1 MKEDESMAPI
11 EPNLDQCFD
20 GQPVFQTPIDSSDFD
35 GLETQVPW
43 NPAPMTETTMDNTSM
58 MTMPNPPS
66 QRAFTQATAP
76 TMSGI
81 SNFDPMVTTTWPP
94 NAMSFPRRT
103 AATSGPRS
111 EGTGQAENP
120 RGQTA
125 SWNNSSKRGQQHP
138 TSDMSNTVEPI
149 QLDTRFGTLPEK
161 APSNIGDRS
170 AGARKTDENNQ
181 TTLNTGLTAAEQSQ
195 WLRDNAVVIPD
206 DDIDDEPDNRD
217 LKSREGHKDPS
228 DNGHSGASSPA
239 QTRPATKEH
248 RARNRM
254 AATKCRARA
263 KAATAELEAT
273 ERETESQHQE
283 LSAEASS
290 LHTEVLALKNELL
303 MHGNCNNQ
311 AIQQY
316 LSNAAKNIVDSGV
329 SKRPPTNLSSM

>member
-1 MKEDESMAPI
+1 MAPI
-11 EPNLDQCFD
+11 DPNLDQHFD
-20 GQPVFQTPIDSSDFD
+20 GQPVIQTPIDSSDFD
-35 GLETQVPW
+35 GLETRVPW
-43 NPAPMTETTMDNTSM
+43 NPAPMTETTMDNTNI

-66 QRAFTQATAP
+66 QCAFTQATAP

-94 NAMSFPRRT
+94 NATSFTQRT
-103 AATSGPRS
+103 TATSGPGGGS
-111 EGTGQAENP
+111 TGQATNP
-120 RGQTA
+120 RGPTA
-125 SWNNSSKRGQQHP
+125 SWNNSGKRGQQHR

-149 QLDTRFGTLPEK
+149 QLDTRFGPLLEE
-161 APSNIGDRS
+161 APSNRGDHS
-170 AGARKTDENNQ
+170 ARARKTDGSNQ
-181 TTLNTGLTAAEQSQ
+181 TTALSSAEQSQ

-206 DDIDDEPDNRD
+206 NDVDDEPDSRD
-217 LKSREGHKDPS
+217 LKSQEDRKDP
-228 DNGHSGASSPA
+228 NGHGNGSASSLV

-290 LHTEVLALKNELL
+290 LQTEVLALKNEVL
-303 MHGNCNNQ
+303 MHGNCDNH

-316 LSNAAKNIVDSGV
+316 LSNAAKDIVDNGRSN
-329 SKRPPTNLSSM
+329 RPPAGFSSM